1 MNDDELI
8 VDSFAGGGGASL
20 GIAWALGRAPDIAIN
35 HDPSA
40 IEMHAAN
47 HPSTEHVLEDV
58 WRADLRKLVGGRKV
72 GLLWLSPDC
81 FAAGTLVLTKN
92 GLVPIEQVVI
102 GDEVLT
108 HLNRWKR
115 VTALVQKESQTIK
128 LKGSGHFGLDVTPD
142 HQIYSQTFA
151 LRDRGGFLARRTNGI
166 RWIEAQK
173 MVGKVRHPWAT
184 PHSVPAVEFMPPP
197 AEMDANLFYFLGRWV
212 ACGSFSKDDV
222 VVSCGYHDAE
232 WTHQKLADNPVK
244 NKHGKE
250 FNIRY
255 RELPDTAQ
263 IIIGCAELR
272 RWIEDNFGK
281 LSKNK
286 HIPTWLLG
294 MQASW
299 REAFLEG
306 YVDGDGSGGNV
317 ISAGSASKSLALGIK
332 LLATSLGKCVE
343 FHYSPQADSEIDGR
357 IIKGG
362 DYYRIK
368 WREELDS
375 SRLQHIDDERH
386 RFTRVK
392 KILPGSH
399 QMVYCMEVEDDH
411 SFVADGI
418 VVHNCKHF
426 SRAKGA
432 KPVEKKI
439 RSLAWI
445 ACKWASEIGPRVIA
459 LENVREFADWGP
471 IVPRLVCKSCDWKGT
486 SGQAILM
493 RKNYKCPC
501 CDSKR
506 LTVTEDLVPCPA
518 RKGATFKRFVARL
531 RKLGYHVEWRNLD
544 AADYGAPTHRKRL
557 FLIARNDG
565 EPITWPEP
573 THCNPSKL
581 DDAPLFGQ
589 LKPYRTAA
597 ECIDWS
603 IECPSIFTRK
613 KPLADKTMRR
623 IALGVKRYVIDASE
637 PFIVQVAHGDGKN
650 GRWNGSGIDE
660 PLGSVTG
667 SNNHAVVCPVVSRY
681 NGSKTDNDDR
691 CHQPDQPFTTLDTQP
706 RFALVSAF
714 IAKHFGGMVGVQVD
728 TPLPTTT
735 MRGTQNQLVAANLVH
750 LNHGAKQWSG
760 ADEPMRTVTTGNH
773 AALVYSFLVK
783 YFGTAIGAS
792 LHEPSPT
799 ATGKDRFGLVTVQVN
814 GEPYVIID
822 IGMRMLTPR
831 ELARAQGF
839 PDTYLLTGT
848 KTSQVARIGNSVCP
862 HVAAAIVRANCV
874 EGVPAL

>member
-81 FAAGTLVLTKN
+81 
-92 GLVPIEQVVI
+92 
-102 GDEVLT
+102 
-108 HLNRWKR
+108 
-115 VTALVQKESQTIK
+115 
-128 LKGSGHFGLDVTPD
+128 
-142 HQIYSQTFA
+142 
-151 LRDRGGFLARRTNGI
+151 
-166 RWIEAQK
+166 
-173 MVGKVRHPWAT
+173 
-184 PHSVPAVEFMPPP
+184 
-197 AEMDANLFYFLGRWV
+197 
-212 ACGSFSKDDV
+212 
-222 VVSCGYHDAE
+222 
-232 WTHQKLADNPVK
+232 
-244 NKHGKE
+244 
-250 FNIRY
+250 
-255 RELPDTAQ
+255 
-263 IIIGCAELR
+263 
-272 RWIEDNFGK
+272 
-281 LSKNK
+281 
-286 HIPTWLLG
+286 
-294 MQASW
+294 
-299 REAFLEG
+299 
-306 YVDGDGSGGNV
+306 
-317 ISAGSASKSLALGIK
+317 
-332 LLATSLGKCVE
+332 
-343 FHYSPQADSEIDGR
+343 
-357 IIKGG
+357 
-362 DYYRIK
+362 
-368 WREELDS
+368 
-375 SRLQHIDDERH
+375 
-386 RFTRVK
+386 
-392 KILPGSH
+392 
-399 QMVYCMEVEDDH
+399 
-411 SFVADGI
+411 
-418 VVHNCKHF
+418 KHF

-471 IVPRLVCKSCDWKGT
+471 IVPRLVCKDCDWKGT

-506 LTVTEDLVPCPA
+506 LKKTDELVPCPD
-518 RKGATFKRFVARL
+518 RKGATFKRFVGRL
-531 RKLGYHVEWRNLD
+531 RNLGYHVEWRNLD

-565 EPITWPEP
+565 EPITWPDP
-573 THCNPSKL
+573 THCSPGKL
-581 DDAPLFGQ
+581 DAMPLFDQ

-613 KPLADKTMRR
+613 NPLADKTMRR
-623 IALGVKRYVIDASE
+623 IALGIKRYVLDSSE
-637 PFIVQVAHGDGKN
+637 PFIVQTSHAGTTGRVA
-650 GRWNGSGIDE
+650 
-660 PLGSVTG
+660 
-667 SNNHAVVCPVVSRY
+667 PVLSRY
-681 NGSKTDNDDR
+681 NGSKTDTDDR
-691 CHQPDQPFTTLDTQP
+691 CQQLESPFTTLDTQP
-706 RFALVSAF
+706 RFALLSPTLVSITHNGERKPIDPNEPLPTITTAHRGEIGLVSAF
-714 IAKHFGGMVGVQVD
+714 IAKHFGGMVGVEVD

-735 MRGTQNQLVAANLVH
+735 GKGCQNQLVAANLVH
-750 LNHGAKQWSG
+750 LNHGTKQWSG
-760 ADEPMRTVTTGNH
+760 VDEPTRTITSSGTH

-792 LHEPSPT
+792 LHEPAPT
-799 ATGKDRFGLVTVQVN
+799 TTSKDRFGLVTVQVN

-874 EGVPAL
+874 EGVIA

>member
-81 FAAGTLVLTKN
+81 
-92 GLVPIEQVVI
+92 
-102 GDEVLT
+102 
-108 HLNRWKR
+108 
-115 VTALVQKESQTIK
+115 
-128 LKGSGHFGLDVTPD
+128 
-142 HQIYSQTFA
+142 
-151 LRDRGGFLARRTNGI
+151 
-166 RWIEAQK
+166 
-173 MVGKVRHPWAT
+173 
-184 PHSVPAVEFMPPP
+184 
-197 AEMDANLFYFLGRWV
+197 
-212 ACGSFSKDDV
+212 
-222 VVSCGYHDAE
+222 
-232 WTHQKLADNPVK
+232 
-244 NKHGKE
+244 
-250 FNIRY
+250 
-255 RELPDTAQ
+255 
-263 IIIGCAELR
+263 
-272 RWIEDNFGK
+272 
-281 LSKNK
+281 
-286 HIPTWLLG
+286 
-294 MQASW
+294 
-299 REAFLEG
+299 
-306 YVDGDGSGGNV
+306 
-317 ISAGSASKSLALGIK
+317 
-332 LLATSLGKCVE
+332 
-343 FHYSPQADSEIDGR
+343 
-357 IIKGG
+357 
-362 DYYRIK
+362 
-368 WREELDS
+368 
-375 SRLQHIDDERH
+375 
-386 RFTRVK
+386 
-392 KILPGSH
+392 
-399 QMVYCMEVEDDH
+399 
-411 SFVADGI
+411 
-418 VVHNCKHF
+418 KHF

-471 IVPRLVCKSCDWKGT
+471 IVPRLVCKDCEWKGT
-486 SGQAILM
+486 AGQAILM

-506 LTVTEDLVPCPA
+506 LTVTEELVPCPA
-518 RKGATFKRFVARL
+518 RKGATFKRFVTRL

-589 LKPYRTAA
+589 LQQYRTAA

-637 PFIVQVAHGDGKN
+637 PFIVQTSHTGTT
-650 GRWNGSGIDE
+650 GRGTYVWSTDE
-660 PLGSVTG
+660 PTRTISR
-667 SNNHAVVCPVVSRY
+667 SSEFAVVSPIVSRY

-750 LNHGAKQWSG
+750 LNHGAKQWSSV
-760 ADEPMRTVTTGNH
+760 DEPARTVTTGNH

-792 LHEPSPT
+792 LHEPAPT
-799 ATGKDRFGLVTVQVN
+799 TTSKDRFGLVTVQVN
-814 GEPYVIID
+814 GEPYVIVD

-874 EGVPAL
+874 EGVIA

>member
-81 FAAGTLVLTKN
+81 
-92 GLVPIEQVVI
+92 
-102 GDEVLT
+102 
-108 HLNRWKR
+108 
-115 VTALVQKESQTIK
+115 
-128 LKGSGHFGLDVTPD
+128 
-142 HQIYSQTFA
+142 
-151 LRDRGGFLARRTNGI
+151 
-166 RWIEAQK
+166 
-173 MVGKVRHPWAT
+173 
-184 PHSVPAVEFMPPP
+184 
-197 AEMDANLFYFLGRWV
+197 
-212 ACGSFSKDDV
+212 
-222 VVSCGYHDAE
+222 
-232 WTHQKLADNPVK
+232 
-244 NKHGKE
+244 
-250 FNIRY
+250 
-255 RELPDTAQ
+255 
-263 IIIGCAELR
+263 
-272 RWIEDNFGK
+272 
-281 LSKNK
+281 
-286 HIPTWLLG
+286 
-294 MQASW
+294 
-299 REAFLEG
+299 
-306 YVDGDGSGGNV
+306 
-317 ISAGSASKSLALGIK
+317 
-332 LLATSLGKCVE
+332 
-343 FHYSPQADSEIDGR
+343 
-357 IIKGG
+357 
-362 DYYRIK
+362 
-368 WREELDS
+368 
-375 SRLQHIDDERH
+375 
-386 RFTRVK
+386 
-392 KILPGSH
+392 
-399 QMVYCMEVEDDH
+399 
-411 SFVADGI
+411 
-418 VVHNCKHF
+418 KHF

-471 IVPRLVCKSCDWKGT
+471 IVPRLVCRSCDWKGT
-486 SGQAILM
+486 ACQAILM

-506 LTVTEDLVPCPA
+506 LTVTEELVPCPA
-518 RKGATFKRFVARL
+518 RKGATFKRFVGRL
-531 RKLGYHVEWRNLD
+531 RKLGYQVEWRNLD

-589 LKPYRTAA
+589 LQPYRTAA

-637 PFIVQVAHGDGKN
+637 QQWSSV
-650 GRWNGSGIDE
+650 DE
-660 PLGSVTG
+660 P
-667 SNNHAVVCPVVSRY
+667 A
-681 NGSKTDNDDR
+681 
-691 CHQPDQPFTTLDTQP
+691 
-706 RFALVSAF
+706 
-714 IAKHFGGMVGVQVD
+714 
-728 TPLPTTT
+728 
-735 MRGTQNQLVAANLVH
+735 
-750 LNHGAKQWSG
+750 
-760 ADEPMRTVTTGNH
+760 RTV
-773 AALVYSFLVK
+773 SFLVK

-792 LHEPSPT
+792 LHEPAPT
-799 ATGKDRFGLVTVQVN
+799 TTSKDRFGLVTVQVN
-814 GEPYVIID
+814 GEPYVIVD

-862 HVAAAIVRANCV
+862 HVASAIVRANCV
-874 EGVPAL
+874 EGVPA

>member
-81 FAAGTLVLTKN
+81 
-92 GLVPIEQVVI
+92 
-102 GDEVLT
+102 
-108 HLNRWKR
+108 
-115 VTALVQKESQTIK
+115 
-128 LKGSGHFGLDVTPD
+128 
-142 HQIYSQTFA
+142 
-151 LRDRGGFLARRTNGI
+151 
-166 RWIEAQK
+166 
-173 MVGKVRHPWAT
+173 
-184 PHSVPAVEFMPPP
+184 
-197 AEMDANLFYFLGRWV
+197 
-212 ACGSFSKDDV
+212 
-222 VVSCGYHDAE
+222 
-232 WTHQKLADNPVK
+232 
-244 NKHGKE
+244 
-250 FNIRY
+250 
-255 RELPDTAQ
+255 
-263 IIIGCAELR
+263 
-272 RWIEDNFGK
+272 
-281 LSKNK
+281 
-286 HIPTWLLG
+286 
-294 MQASW
+294 
-299 REAFLEG
+299 
-306 YVDGDGSGGNV
+306 
-317 ISAGSASKSLALGIK
+317 
-332 LLATSLGKCVE
+332 
-343 FHYSPQADSEIDGR
+343 
-357 IIKGG
+357 
-362 DYYRIK
+362 
-368 WREELDS
+368 
-375 SRLQHIDDERH
+375 
-386 RFTRVK
+386 
-392 KILPGSH
+392 
-399 QMVYCMEVEDDH
+399 
-411 SFVADGI
+411 
-418 VVHNCKHF
+418 KHF

-471 IVPRLVCKSCDWKGT
+471 IVPRLVCRSCDWKGT
-486 SGQAILM
+486 AGQAILM

-506 LTVTEDLVPCPA
+506 LTITEELVPCPA
-518 RKGATFKRFVARL
+518 RKGATFKRFVVRL
-531 RKLGYHVEWRNLD
+531 RNLGYHVEWRNMD

-589 LKPYRTAA
+589 LQPYRTAA

-623 IALGVKRYVIDASE
+623 IALGVKRYVIDTSE
-637 PFIVQVAHGDGKN
+637 PFIVQTSHTGTT
-650 GRWNGSGIDE
+650 GRGTYVWSTDE
-660 PLGSVTG
+660 PTRTISR
-667 SNNHAVVCPVVSRY
+667 SSEFAVVSPIVSRY

-706 RFALVSAF
+706 RFALVSPTLVRSFGKSDAVDVGEPMPTTTAGGGGKTSLVSAF

-735 MRGTQNQLVAANLVH
+735 MRGTQNQLVAANLIRMA
-750 LNHGAKQWSG
+750 NSNGRQSIG
-760 ADEPMRTVTTGNH
+760 CDEPVPTICANGH
-773 AALVYSFLVK
+773 KAALVYSFLVK

-792 LHEPSPT
+792 LHDPSPT
-799 ATGKDRFGLVTVQVN
+799 ATGKDRFGLVTVEVN
-814 GEPYVIID
+814 GEPYVIVD

-874 EGVPAL
+874 EGVVP

>member
-81 FAAGTLVLTKN
+81 
-92 GLVPIEQVVI
+92 
-102 GDEVLT
+102 
-108 HLNRWKR
+108 
-115 VTALVQKESQTIK
+115 
-128 LKGSGHFGLDVTPD
+128 
-142 HQIYSQTFA
+142 
-151 LRDRGGFLARRTNGI
+151 
-166 RWIEAQK
+166 
-173 MVGKVRHPWAT
+173 
-184 PHSVPAVEFMPPP
+184 
-197 AEMDANLFYFLGRWV
+197 
-212 ACGSFSKDDV
+212 
-222 VVSCGYHDAE
+222 
-232 WTHQKLADNPVK
+232 
-244 NKHGKE
+244 
-250 FNIRY
+250 
-255 RELPDTAQ
+255 
-263 IIIGCAELR
+263 
-272 RWIEDNFGK
+272 
-281 LSKNK
+281 
-286 HIPTWLLG
+286 
-294 MQASW
+294 
-299 REAFLEG
+299 
-306 YVDGDGSGGNV
+306 
-317 ISAGSASKSLALGIK
+317 
-332 LLATSLGKCVE
+332 
-343 FHYSPQADSEIDGR
+343 
-357 IIKGG
+357 
-362 DYYRIK
+362 
-368 WREELDS
+368 
-375 SRLQHIDDERH
+375 
-386 RFTRVK
+386 
-392 KILPGSH
+392 
-399 QMVYCMEVEDDH
+399 
-411 SFVADGI
+411 
-418 VVHNCKHF
+418 KHF

-471 IVPRLVCKSCDWKGT
+471 IVPRLVCRSCDWKGT
-486 SGQAILM
+486 AGQAILM
-493 RKNYKCPC
+493 RKNSKCPC

-506 LTVTEDLVPCPA
+506 LTVTEELVPCPA
-518 RKGATFKRFVARL
+518 RKGATFKRFVGRL
-531 RKLGYHVEWRNLD
+531 RKLGYQVEWRNLD

-565 EPITWPEP
+565 EPTWPEP

-589 LKPYRTAA
+589 LQPYRTAA

-637 PFIVQVAHGDGKN
+637 PFIVQTSHTGTT
-650 GRWNGSGIDE
+650 GRGTYVWSTDE
-660 PLGSVTG
+660 PT
-667 SNNHAVVCPVVSRY
+667 R
-681 NGSKTDNDDR
+681 
-691 CHQPDQPFTTLDTQP
+691 
-706 RFALVSAF
+706 
-714 IAKHFGGMVGVQVD
+714 
-728 TPLPTTT
+728 
-735 MRGTQNQLVAANLVH
+735 
-750 LNHGAKQWSG
+750 
-760 ADEPMRTVTTGNH
+760 TGNH

-792 LHEPSPT
+792 LHEPAPT
-799 ATGKDRFGLVTVQVN
+799 TTSKDRFGLVTVQVN
-814 GEPYVIID
+814 GEPYVIVD

-862 HVAAAIVRANCV
+862 HVASAIVRANCV
-874 EGVPAL
+874 EGVPA

>member
-1 MNDDELI
+1 MSELI

-81 FAAGTLVLTKN
+81 
-92 GLVPIEQVVI
+92 
-102 GDEVLT
+102 
-108 HLNRWKR
+108 
-115 VTALVQKESQTIK
+115 
-128 LKGSGHFGLDVTPD
+128 
-142 HQIYSQTFA
+142 
-151 LRDRGGFLARRTNGI
+151 
-166 RWIEAQK
+166 
-173 MVGKVRHPWAT
+173 
-184 PHSVPAVEFMPPP
+184 
-197 AEMDANLFYFLGRWV
+197 
-212 ACGSFSKDDV
+212 
-222 VVSCGYHDAE
+222 
-232 WTHQKLADNPVK
+232 
-244 NKHGKE
+244 
-250 FNIRY
+250 
-255 RELPDTAQ
+255 
-263 IIIGCAELR
+263 
-272 RWIEDNFGK
+272 
-281 LSKNK
+281 
-286 HIPTWLLG
+286 
-294 MQASW
+294 
-299 REAFLEG
+299 
-306 YVDGDGSGGNV
+306 
-317 ISAGSASKSLALGIK
+317 
-332 LLATSLGKCVE
+332 
-343 FHYSPQADSEIDGR
+343 
-357 IIKGG
+357 
-362 DYYRIK
+362 
-368 WREELDS
+368 
-375 SRLQHIDDERH
+375 
-386 RFTRVK
+386 
-392 KILPGSH
+392 
-399 QMVYCMEVEDDH
+399 
-411 SFVADGI
+411 
-418 VVHNCKHF
+418 KHF

-471 IVPRLVCKSCDWKGT
+471 IVPRLVCRSCDWKGT
-486 SGQAILM
+486 AGQAILM

-506 LTVTEDLVPCPA
+506 LTITEELVPCPA
-518 RKGATFKRFVARL
+518 RKGATFKRFVGRL
-531 RKLGYHVEWRNLD
+531 RNLGYHVEWRNLD

-613 KPLADKTMRR
+613 KPLAEKTMRR
-623 IALGVKRYVIDASE
+623 IALGVKRYVIDAKH
-637 PFIVQVAHGDGKN
+637 PYI
-650 GRWNGSGIDE
+650 
-660 PLGSVTG
+660 
-667 SNNHAVVCPVVSRY
+667 VSRY

-691 CHQPDQPFTTLDTQP
+691 CRRVDLPFTTLDTQP
-706 RFALVSAF
+706 RFALIAPTLTKFRTGSDGQAIDTPMPTVTANSYIKRPGGCAP
-714 IAKHFGGMVGVQVD
+714 IGVVAAYLAKHFGGMVGVEAD

-735 MRGTQNQLVAANLVH
+735 AKGCQNQLVAANLVH
-750 LNHGAKQWSG
+750 LNHGAKQWSSV
-760 ADEPMRTVTTGNH
+760 DEPARTVTTGNH

-792 LHEPSPT
+792 LHEPAPT
-799 ATGKDRFGLVTVQVN
+799 TTAKDRFGLVAVQVN

-862 HVAAAIVRANCV
+862 HVASAIVRANCV
-874 EGVPAL
+874 EGVIA